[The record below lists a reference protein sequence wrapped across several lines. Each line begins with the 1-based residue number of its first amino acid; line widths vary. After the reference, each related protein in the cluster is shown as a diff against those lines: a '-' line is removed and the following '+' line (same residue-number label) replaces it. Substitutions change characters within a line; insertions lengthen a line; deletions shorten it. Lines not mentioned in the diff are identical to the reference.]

1 MREWANDLRPRL
13 ASLRLS
19 PAREASIIDEL
30 SQHLE
35 DRRDE
40 LIAGG
45 ADPDTATALTRAELE
60 RAGLLT
66 SRLGALSQAR
76 WQPTP
81 TPGLPTRHAL
91 GGLWQDL
98 RYAWRTLRRDPLF
111 TVIAVLT
118 LTFGIGLNTSMF
130 GFMNALIFRPLP
142 FAEPAQLMRL
152 YRTTAEQA
160 SGGFSPA
167 DYLALRQ
174 AEEGVGRFA
183 AYRPSNVALVDAAR
197 TTEWIDVSAHLFD
210 VLGIQP
216 AHGRSL
222 RPDDEVPGHE
232 RVVLISTAL
241 WQDQFG
247 GATDVVG
254 RTIQTTGG
262 PYEIVGVLPPEASD
276 HRLFGRVGVFS
287 PLSSAEAAG
296 VYRTTHTL
304 TILGRRRTSVTQ
316 GQADAFVAGL
326 GARMAADFPAENA
339 KTAWRSQALPDSN
352 TGPTGRALLA
362 MLLGLSSCVLLI
374 ACSNLANVLLARAI
388 DRSREFSIRTAL
400 GASRL
405 QLIRTV
411 VLESLLLA
419 AAGGAGAVLVA
430 LWTTRWL
437 QSVVVDG
444 GGPAIPVDWRV
455 LAFAAAVSLATVF
468 FCAVGP
474 ALFTRRIAPGDA
486 LKRGGRGNTAARGHV
501 RARSVLL
508 VGQFAMAMILVAGAS
523 FFLRGTAQML
533 SQHYGWRADGVAQAE
548 ISLPEERYAA
558 DREILDFQ
566 RRAITRL
573 ERIPGVAAV
582 SLSYGLPY
590 KGLRGTAHFVGD
602 GSGDGLALTA
612 KINGISPAYFD
623 VTGTRLA
630 SGRLFTTADSSTS
643 SKVAIISEG
652 MARRL
657 FPDGRAL
664 GRRIAWAD
672 AQPRTWMEIV
682 GVVEDVRSI
691 DLAQEAEPFQLY
703 QPTAQDPRRTMILAV
718 RSNGGTPAATVAAI
732 RSAVVELDAS
742 LVARRLMTATD
753 TMADVTTSMSLISHL
768 LIAFAALGVFLAALG
783 IYGAMARMVAQRTDE
798 IGLRMALG
806 AKVRDIVG
814 MVLGSGAR
822 VVATGM
828 GVGLAGAFGLSQAL
842 GAVLPSMARDTGVAG
857 SIAIAALTAVAVL
870 ACYLPARRAIAVDP
884 MVALRNE

>member
-1 MREWANDLRPRL
+1 MRDWASDLRPRL
-13 ASLRLS
+13 AGLHLS
-19 PAREASIIDEL
+19 PVREASIIEEL
-30 SQHLE
+30 SQHLD

-45 ADPDTATALTRAELE
+45 TDPDTATALIRAELD
-60 RAGLLT
+60 RADLLAP
-66 SRLGALSQAR
+66 RLSALSQAR

-81 TPGLPTRHAL
+81 TPGVPARHAF
-91 GGLWQDL
+91 GGVWQDL

-118 LTFGIGLNTSMF
+118 LTLGIGLNTSMF

-142 FAEPAQLMRL
+142 FAESAQLMRV
-152 YRTTAEQA
+152 YRTTAEQQ

-174 AEEGVGRFA
+174 AEGDIGRFA
-183 AYRPSNVALVDAAR
+183 AYRPSSVTLADAAR

-210 VLGIQP
+210 VLGVQP
-216 AHGRSL
+216 VSGRTL

-247 GATDVVG
+247 GAADIIG
-254 RTIQTTGG
+254 RIIQTTGG

-276 HRLFGRVGVFS
+276 HRLFGRVGIFS
-287 PLSSAEAAG
+287 PLSVGDTAG
-296 VYRTTHTL
+296 VDRTTRTL
-304 TILGRRRTSVTQ
+304 TILGRRRAAVTQ
-316 GQADAFVAGL
+316 GQADAFMASM
-326 GARMAADFPAENA
+326 GARMAADFPADNA
-339 KTAWRSQALPDSN
+339 KTAWRSEALPDSN
-352 TGPTGRALLA
+352 TGSNGRALLA
-362 MLLGLSSCVLLI
+362 MLLGLSGCVLLS
-374 ACSNLANVLLARAI
+374 ACSNLANVLLARAM
-388 DRSREFSIRTAL
+388 DRSREFALRTAL

-411 VLESLLLA
+411 ALELLLVA
-419 AAGGAGAVLVA
+419 AAGGAGAVLVT

-455 LAFAAAVSLATVF
+455 LAFAAAVSLSTVL
-468 FCAVGP
+468 FCGLGP
-474 ALFTRRIAPGDA
+474 ALFARRIGPSDA
-486 LKRGGRGNTAARGHV
+486 LKQGGRGTTAPRGHI
-501 RARSVLL
+501 RARHALL

-533 SQHYGWRADGVAQAE
+533 SQHYGWRSDGVVQAE
-548 ISLPEERYAA
+548 IVLSEERYPK
-558 DREILDFQ
+558 DQDVLDFQ
-566 RRAITRL
+566 GRAIARL
-573 ERIPGVAAV
+573 ERVPGVAAV
-582 SLSYGLPY
+582 SVSYGLPY
-590 KGLRGTAHFVGD
+590 KGLRGTAHYVGD
-602 GSGDGLALTA
+602 GSSDGLALTA

-623 VTGTRLA
+623 VTSTRLA
-630 SGRLFTTADSSTS
+630 AGRVFTAADSSTS
-643 SKVAIISEG
+643 SRVAIISEG

-664 GRRIAWAD
+664 GRRIASAD
-672 AQPRTWMEIV
+672 DEPRVWMEIV

-691 DLAQEAEPFQLY
+691 DLAQTPEPFQLY
-703 QPTAQDPRRTMILAV
+703 QPTAQDPRRHLVLAV
-718 RSNGGTPAATVAAI
+718 RTTGGTSNGTVGAI
-732 RSAVVELDAS
+732 RSAVAELDAG

-753 TMADVTTSMSLISHL
+753 TMADVTSSMSLIAQL
-768 LIAFAALGVFLAALG
+768 LTAFAAIGVLLAALG

-806 AKVRDIVG
+806 AQVRDIVG

-828 GVGLAGAFGLSQAL
+828 GLGLAGALGLSGAL
-842 GAVLPSMARDTGVAG
+842 GALLPSMARDTGVAG
-857 SIAIAALTAVAVL
+857 AIAIAALTAVAVL
-870 ACYLPARRAIAVDP
+870 ACYLPARRAVAVDP